1 MKALWTSGIQPSV
14 ILGKLQ
20 VVLVH
25 IDLLVFVCL
34 HMFVLL
40 AVWKL
45 GMSKF
50 KIMETQYPERA
61 L

>member
-1 MKALWTSGIQPSV
+1 VKSWSSGIQLSV
-14 ILGKLQ
+14 ILGKSQ

-34 HMFVLL
+34 PVFVLL
-40 AVWKL
+40 AAWKL
-45 GMSKF
+45 VTSKF
-50 KIMETQYPERA
+50 KIMETQYAEGA